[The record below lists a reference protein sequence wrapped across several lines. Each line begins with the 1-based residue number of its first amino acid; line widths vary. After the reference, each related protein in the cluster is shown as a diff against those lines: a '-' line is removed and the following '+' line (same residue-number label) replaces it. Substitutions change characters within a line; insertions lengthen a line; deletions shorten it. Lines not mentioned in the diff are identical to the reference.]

1 MPPFLF
7 LPAYVVCQCCQ
18 SCWQSE
24 ALLSGSAYI
33 LRSWHM
39 AACRILWSH
48 VITQLIFSNYSLK
61 MYTSQVSVLAA
72 LGSMTLKALFIMATV
87 IGTIIDKVYVFIGD
101 SLLGRLIL
109 IGRAHYVLSFMGSK
123 SDHHFIITVKYS
135 KLCYITQY
143 HNVHQLH

>member
-18 SCWQSE
+18 SCWPPE

-39 AACRILWSH
+39 TACRILWSH
-48 VITQLIFSNYSLK
+48 VITLLIFSNYSLK
-61 MYTSQVSVLAA
+61 MYTSQVYFLGT

-87 IGTIIDKVYVFIGD
+87 IGTIIDKLYVFMGD
-101 SLLGRLIL
+101 SLLGRLYR
-109 IGRAHYVLSFMGSK
+109 IGRAHFVLSFMGSK

-135 KLCYITQY
+135 KLCYIKQY
-143 HNVHQLH
+143 QNANQLH